1 MANLKKHKKI
11 LHAGVFFWLSIF
23 LLAPISCKNTTG
35 PDDEITTAKIT
46 VSNECGVAVDIY
58 MDKIFQF
65 SVEYL
70 ESKTIQN
77 LSLGEHEFEAKREG
91 TEILLSYL
99 TVELLEP
106 SEYVLTIQSEASF
119 HITNEYGES
128 LNIYGDGD
136 LLIDIGSPAT
146 LIIENVLYAEHLFEA
161 KKVSDGSIVASISI
175 DFAENKAYFWTINK

>member
-1 MANLKKHKKI
+1 MAKFRKQKKI
-11 LHAGVFFWLSIF
+11 LHSGVIFWLSIF
-23 LLAPISCKNTTG
+23 LLAPLSCKNTTG
-35 PDDEITTAKIT
+35 PDDKITEAKIT

-58 MDKIFQF
+58 MDKNFQF

-70 ESKTIQN
+70 ESKTIRN
-77 LSLGEHEFEAKREG
+77 VTLGEHEFEAKREG
-91 TEILLSYL
+91 TETLLSYL

-136 LLIDIGSPAT
+136 LLSDISSPAT
-146 LIIENVLYAEHLFEA
+146 LIIENVLYGVHLFEA
-161 KKVSDGSIVASISI
+161 TKVSDGTAVASISI